1 MVTAMLQRDPRQS
14 ATVRLPPTSVLA
26 RPRALVVAAVLY
38 LLGLAIGV
46 WAVSVGA
53 RHTGELRLDQTLA
66 ADRGTVLADLGRV
79 INVVLGPVVGPV
91 WLVLICVLLWRT
103 LGRVV
108 ALRAALLTLVGWF
121 SIEVFKWIF
130 HRHRPPTSAVH
141 ALVIERGADSFP
153 SGHTAFT
160 ASLVAGLFLALAGH
174 RALRRNV
181 LALGLPLVVVVAA
194 SRLLIGAHYL
204 ADVTAAPL
212 LAWGSIAIA
221 VALGFGGVGP
231 VFLPPWLHA
240 VVIPHR
246 KGNTPHP

>member
-1 MVTAMLQRDPRQS
+1 MTMLQRDPR
-14 ATVRLPPTSVLA
+14 AVDTARLSPASVLP

-53 RHTGELRLDQTLA
+53 RHTGELRLDETLA
-66 ADRGTVLADLGRV
+66 ADRGTLLADIGKGV
-79 INVVLGPVVGPV
+79 NVVAGPMVGPV
-91 WLVLICVLLWRT
+91 WLLLICVVLWRT

-130 HRHRPPTSAVH
+130 HRHRPPTSVVH
-141 ALVIERGADSFP
+141 ALVVEHGADSFP

-160 ASLVAGLFLALAGH
+160 ASLVAALFLALAGH
-174 RALRRNV
+174 HTLRRIV
-181 LALGLPLVVVVAA
+181 LAVGLPLVVVIAA
-194 SRLLIGAHYL
+194 TRLVVGAHYL

-212 LAWGSIAIA
+212 LAWGSIAVA
-221 VALGFGGVGP
+221 VALGFAGVGP
-231 VFLPPWLHA
+231 TFLPPWLHA
-240 VVIPHR
+240 VVIPDR